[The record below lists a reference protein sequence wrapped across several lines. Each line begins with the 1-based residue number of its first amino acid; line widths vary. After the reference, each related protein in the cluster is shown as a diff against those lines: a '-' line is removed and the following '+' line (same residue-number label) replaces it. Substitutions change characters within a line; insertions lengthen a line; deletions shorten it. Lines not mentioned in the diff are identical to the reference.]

1 MKNFFIILAMKI
13 LNLILKICHKNG
25 GNFLGKIAYDWNP
38 EIFKYFK
45 VDCPVIAVSATNG
58 KTMTNNCIG
67 YTLKTAGNKVISNV
81 EGNNMETG
89 ILSTILKNC
98 TLTGKIKA
106 DYLVFEVDESY
117 IPVVFKDFRLDTLV
131 ILNFFRDQLDRNG
144 EVESLILR
152 INEFLKTY
160 NGNLILNNDDPNV
173 SRLGQANPNNKN
185 IYYFSVDKYQFAT
198 EHIKEAGEGKFC
210 PFCKTRLEYEYY
222 QYSHVG
228 KFKCPNCNFGDNKI
242 YKLAT
247 NVDLKNR
254 CFDIDGNTY
263 KINGNSIYL
272 IYNYTAVYSVCSLY
286 DISNDVVKKAFST
299 FTLNNGRLEEIKI
312 IDVPTIINLAKN
324 PTGSN
329 VSLRILNED
338 DSEKELLFVLNDN
351 IADGFD
357 VSWIWDINFNN
368 LNNVTRIIT
377 SGTRAY
383 DIAIRIKTSGF
394 TAEKIEPYLNLE
406 DAVKALYKTDIKKY
420 VIANYTSLQPTRHEL
435 KRFDEMSKNNDVTNV
450 KTSDISKK
458 EAIKSNIENT
468 EMNPKEVLQNIDNTD
483 NTDNLNYQDNEEKS
497 IKILYLYPDMLE
509 LYGDYGNIQVLKY
522 RIESRGYKAIIDRYS
537 IGDTAPNFNDYDIV
551 FAGGGADNEQSILAE
566 DLVKYKDNIKD
577 AVKNGVFFLLICG
590 AYQLFGKYYKGVEG
604 NIIPGLEVFD
614 YYTVANPD
622 RKKRCIG
629 NIVIDATLDANINIK
644 KSTNS
649 NDDSSDN
656 IENLNLKTKVIG
668 FENHGGQTFDISNF
682 FGNVLFG
689 NGNKFGDSEEGFF
702 ENNVIATYLHGPLL
716 SKNPELCD
724 YIIRYCLDRKYNEN
738 IELEPLN
745 DEFENF
751 CREQLLNRF
760 LKK

>member
-13 LNLILKICHKNG
+13 LNLTLKICHKNG

-38 EIFKYFK
+38 NIFKYFK
-45 VDCPVIAVSATNG
+45 VNCPVIAVSATNG

-67 YTLKTAGNKVISNV
+67 YTLKTAGNKVVSNI

-160 NGNLILNNDDPNV
+160 NGNLVLNNDDPNV
-173 SRLGQANPNNKN
+173 SRLGQANPSNQN
-185 IYYFSVDKYQFAT
+185 IYYFSVNKYQFAT
-198 EHIKEAGEGKFC
+198 EQIKEAGEGKFC
-210 PFCKTRLEYEYY
+210 PFCKSKLEYEYY

-254 CFDIDGNTY
+254 CFDINGSTY

-272 IYNYTAVYSVCSLY
+272 VYNYTAVYSVCSLY
-286 DISNDVVKKAFST
+286 GVSDDSIKRAFST
-299 FTLNNGRLEEIKI
+299 FALNNGRLEEIKI
-312 IDVPTIINLAKN
+312 NEVPTIINLAKN
-324 PTGSN
+324 PTGCN

-368 LNNVTRIIT
+368 LNNVSRIIT

-394 TAEKIEPYLNLE
+394 IFEKIEPYLNLE
-406 DAVKALYKTDIKKY
+406 DAVKALYKTNVKKY

-435 KRFDEMSKNNDVTNV
+435 KKFNESSKNNNVTISDVY
-450 KTSDISKK
+450 KK
-458 EAIKSNIENT
+458 ESAENS
-468 EMNPKEVLQNIDNTD
+468 EKEKIQYINNLNNSELQNTD
-483 NTDNLNYQDNEEKS
+483 TKTENNYEEKS

-537 IGDTAPNFNDYDIV
+537 IGDAAPNFNDYDIV

-577 AVKNGVFFLLICG
+577 AVNNGVFFLLICG

-614 YYTVANPD
+614 YYTIANPD

-629 NIVIDATLDANINIK
+629 NIVIETTLSTNTNIK
-644 KSTNS
+644 NS
-649 NDDSSDN
+649 GNTGSIDN
-656 IENLNLKTKVIG
+656 IENSNLKTKIIG
-668 FENHGGQTFDISNF
+668 FENHGGQTFNISNS

-689 NGNKFGDSEEGFF
+689 NGNKFGDSKEGFF
-702 ENNVIATYLHGPLL
+702 KDNVIATYLHGPLL

-724 YIIRYCLDRKYNEN
+724 YIIKYCLDRKYNTN
-738 IELEPLN
+738 IKLKPLN
-745 DEFENF
+745 DELENL
-751 CREQLLNRF
+751 CRKQLLNRF
-760 LKK
+760 LEN

>member
-1 MKNFFIILAMKI
+1 MKNFFIILSMKI
-13 LNLILKICHKNG
+13 LNMILKICHKNG

-45 VDCPVIAVSATNG
+45 VNCPVIAVSATNG

-67 YTLKTAGNKVISNV
+67 YTLKTAGKKIVSNV

-173 SRLGQANPNNKN
+173 ARLGQANPSNKN

-198 EHIKEAGEGKFC
+198 EQIKEAGEGKFC
-210 PFCKTRLEYEYY
+210 PFCKTKLEYEYY

-228 KFKCPNCNFGDNKI
+228 KFKCPNCNFGDNEI

-254 CFDIDGNTY
+254 CFDIEGNTY

-286 DISNDVVKKAFST
+286 SISNDVVKKAFST
-299 FTLNNGRLEEIKI
+299 FALNNGRLEEIKI
-312 IDVPTIINLAKN
+312 NNVQTIINLAKN

-368 LNNVTRIIT
+368 LNNVSRIIT

-394 TAEKIEPYLNLE
+394 PTEKIEPYLNLA
-406 DAVKALYKTDIKKY
+406 DAVKALYKTDVKKY

-435 KRFDEMSKNNDVTNV
+435 RKFGETNKNNIVENIAVTNQENNNN
-450 KTSDISKK
+450 IS
-458 EAIKSNIENT
+458 SNIDT
-468 EMNPKEVLQNIDNTD
+468 IRQS
-483 NTDNLNYQDNEEKS
+483 NETNS
-497 IKILYLYPDMLE
+497 DCPNCLKILYLYPDMLE

-522 RIESRGYKAIIDRYS
+522 RIESRGCQAVIDRYS
-537 IGDTAPNFNDYDIV
+537 IGDDAPNFNDYDIV

-566 DLVKYKDNIKD
+566 DLVKYTENIQE
-577 AVKNGVFFLLICG
+577 AVQNGVFFLLICG

-629 NIVIDATLDANINIK
+629 NIVIDA
-644 KSTNS
+644 
-649 NDDSSDN
+649 
-656 IENLNLKTKVIG
+656 NLNDLKTKVIG
-668 FENHGGQTFDISNF
+668 FENHGGQTFNISNS
-682 FGNVLFG
+682 FGKVLFG

-702 ENNVIATYLHGPLL
+702 KNNVIATYLHGPLL

-724 YIIRYCLDRKYNEN
+724 YIIKYCLDRKYNEN
-738 IELEPLN
+738 VSLKPLN
-745 DEFENF
+745 DKFESS
-751 CREQLLNRF
+751 CRNQLLDRF
-760 LKK
+760 LKED

>member
-25 GNFLGKIAYDWNP
+25 GNFLGKIAFDWNP

-45 VDCPVIAVSATNG
+45 VQCPVIAVSATNG

-67 YTLKTAGNKVISNV
+67 YTLKTAGYKVVSNV

-152 INEFLKTY
+152 INKFLKTY
-160 NGNLILNNDDPNV
+160 NGNLVLNNDDPNV
-173 SRLGQANPNNKN
+173 ARLGQANPSNQNV
-185 IYYFSVDKYQFAT
+185 YYFSVDKYQFAT
-198 EHIKEAGEGKFC
+198 EEIKEAGEGKFC

-228 KFKCPNCNFGDNKI
+228 KFKCPNCNFGDNEI

-286 DISNDVVKKAFST
+286 NISNDVVKKSFST
-299 FTLNNGRLEEIKI
+299 FALNNGRLEEIKI
-312 IDVPTIINLAKN
+312 NGVPTIINLAKN

-338 DSEKELLFVLNDN
+338 DSEKDLLFVLNDN

-368 LNNVTRIIT
+368 LNNVSRIVT

-394 TAEKIEPYLNLE
+394 PVEKIEPYLNLE
-406 DAVKALYKTDIKKY
+406 EAIKALYKTNIKKY

-435 KRFDEMSKNNDVTNV
+435 KKFDEICQNNLENVCNDNISSDLNVSEMSQQKNDKTN
-450 KTSDISKK
+450 SDNSDC
-458 EAIKSNIENT
+458 
-468 EMNPKEVLQNIDNTD
+468 L
-483 NTDNLNYQDNEEKS
+483 
-497 IKILYLYPDMLE
+497 KILYLYPDMLE

-537 IGDTAPNFNDYDIV
+537 IGDAAPNFNDYDIV
-551 FAGGGADNEQSILAE
+551 FAGGGADNEQSILAN
-566 DLVKYKDNIKD
+566 DLIKYKDNIKE
-577 AVKNGVFFLLICG
+577 AVNNGVFFLLICG

-629 NIVIDATLDANINIK
+629 NIVIDANL
-644 KSTNS
+644 SSS
-649 NDDSSDN
+649 ND
-656 IENLNLKTKVIG
+656 IIKTKVIG
-668 FENHGGQTFDISNF
+668 FENHGGQTFDISAS

-702 ENNVIATYLHGPLL
+702 QNNVIATYLHGPLL

-724 YIIRYCLDRKYNEN
+724 YIIKYCLDRRYNEN
-738 IELEPLN
+738 VILEPLN
-745 DEFENF
+745 DEFENL
-751 CREQLLNRF
+751 CREQLLKRF
-760 LKK
+760 LEK

>member
-25 GNFLGKIAYDWNP
+25 GNFLGKIAFDWNP

-45 VDCPVIAVSATNG
+45 VKCPVIAVSATNG

-67 YTLKTAGNKVISNV
+67 YTLKTAGYKVVSNV

-98 TLTGKIKA
+98 TFTGKIKA

-160 NGNLILNNDDPNV
+160 NGNLVLNNDDPNV
-173 SRLGQANPNNKN
+173 ARLGQANPSNQNV
-185 IYYFSVDKYQFAT
+185 YYFSVDKYQFAT
-198 EHIKEAGEGKFC
+198 EEIKEAGEGKFC

-228 KFKCPNCNFGDNKI
+228 KFKCPNCNFGDNEI

-286 DISNDVVKKAFST
+286 NISNDVVKKSFST
-299 FTLNNGRLEEIKI
+299 FALNNGRLEEIKI
-312 IDVPTIINLAKN
+312 NGVPTIINLAKN

-338 DSEKELLFVLNDN
+338 DSEKDLLFVLNDN

-368 LNNVTRIIT
+368 LNNVSRIVT

-394 TAEKIEPYLNLE
+394 PVEKIEPYLNLE
-406 DAVKALYKTDIKKY
+406 DAIKALYRTSVKKY

-435 KRFDEMSKNNDVTNV
+435 KKFDEICQNNLENV
-450 KTSDISKK
+450 C
-458 EAIKSNIENT
+458 
-468 EMNPKEVLQNIDNTD
+468 TD
-483 NTDNLNYQDNEEKS
+483 NISSDLNVSEMSQQKNDKTNSDNSDCL
-497 IKILYLYPDMLE
+497 KILYLYPDMLE

-537 IGDTAPNFNDYDIV
+537 IGDAAPNFNDYDIV
-551 FAGGGADNEQSILAE
+551 FAGGGADNEQSILAN
-566 DLVKYKDNIKD
+566 DLIKYKDNIKE
-577 AVKNGVFFLLICG
+577 AVNNGVFFLLICG

-629 NIVIDATLDANINIK
+629 NIVIDANL
-644 KSTNS
+644 SSS
-649 NDDSSDN
+649 ND
-656 IENLNLKTKVIG
+656 IIKTKVIG
-668 FENHGGQTFDISNF
+668 FENHGGQTFDISAS

-702 ENNVIATYLHGPLL
+702 QNNVIATYLHGPLL

-724 YIIRYCLDRKYNEN
+724 YIIKYCLDRRYNEN
-738 IELEPLN
+738 VILEPLN
-745 DEFENF
+745 DEFENL
-751 CREQLLNRF
+751 CREQLLKRF
-760 LKK
+760 LEK

>member
-25 GNFLGKIAYDWNP
+25 GNFLGKIAFDWNP

-45 VDCPVIAVSATNG
+45 VKCPVIAVSATNG

-67 YTLKTAGNKVISNV
+67 YTLKTAGYKVVSNV

-160 NGNLILNNDDPNV
+160 NGNLVLNNDDPNV
-173 SRLGQANPNNKN
+173 ARLGQANPSNQNV
-185 IYYFSVDKYQFAT
+185 YYFSVDKYQFAT
-198 EHIKEAGEGKFC
+198 EEIKEAGEGKFC

-228 KFKCPNCNFGDNKI
+228 KFRCPNCNFGDNEI

-286 DISNDVVKKAFST
+286 NISNDVVKKSFST
-299 FTLNNGRLEEIKI
+299 FALNNGRLEEIKI
-312 IDVPTIINLAKN
+312 NGVPTIINLAKN

-338 DSEKELLFVLNDN
+338 DSEKDLLFVLNDN

-368 LNNVTRIIT
+368 LNNVSRIVT

-383 DIAIRIKTSGF
+383 DIAIRIKTSEF
-394 TAEKIEPYLNLE
+394 PVEKIEPYLNLE
-406 DAVKALYKTDIKKY
+406 DAIKALYRTSVKKY

-435 KRFDEMSKNNDVTNV
+435 KKFDEICQNNLENV
-450 KTSDISKK
+450 C
-458 EAIKSNIENT
+458 
-468 EMNPKEVLQNIDNTD
+468 TD
-483 NTDNLNYQDNEEKS
+483 NISSDLNVSEMSQQKNDKTNSDNSDCL
-497 IKILYLYPDMLE
+497 KILYLYPDMLE

-537 IGDTAPNFNDYDIV
+537 IGDAAPNFNDYDIV
-551 FAGGGADNEQSILAE
+551 FAGGGADNEQSILAN
-566 DLVKYKDNIKD
+566 DLIKYKDNIKE
-577 AVKNGVFFLLICG
+577 AVNNGVFFLLICG

-629 NIVIDATLDANINIK
+629 NIVIDANL
-644 KSTNS
+644 SSS
-649 NDDSSDN
+649 ND
-656 IENLNLKTKVIG
+656 IIKTKVIG
-668 FENHGGQTFDISNF
+668 FENHGGQTFDISAS

-702 ENNVIATYLHGPLL
+702 QNNVIATYLHGPLL

-724 YIIRYCLDRKYNEN
+724 YIIKYCLDRRYNEN
-738 IELEPLN
+738 VILEPLN
-745 DEFENF
+745 DEFENL
-751 CREQLLNRF
+751 CREQLLKRF
-760 LKK
+760 LEK

>member
-25 GNFLGKIAYDWNP
+25 GNFLGKIAFDLNP

-45 VDCPVIAVSATNG
+45 VNCPVIAVSATNG

-67 YTLKTAGNKVISNV
+67 YTLKMAGNKVVSNV

-89 ILSTILKNC
+89 ILSTLLKNC

-173 SRLGQANPNNKN
+173 ARLGHANPNNSN
-185 IYYFSVDKYQFAT
+185 VYYFSVDKYKFAT
-198 EHIKEAGEGKFC
+198 EQIKEAGEGKFC
-210 PFCKTRLEYEYY
+210 PFCKTRLEYKYY

-228 KFKCPNCNFGDNKI
+228 KFKCPNCNFGDNEI

-286 DISNDVVKKAFST
+286 DISNDIVKKSFST
-299 FTLNNGRLEEIKI
+299 FALNNGRLEEIKI
-312 IDVPTIINLAKN
+312 HGVPTIINLAKN

-338 DSEKELLFVLNDN
+338 DSKKELLFVLNDK

-368 LNNVTRIIT
+368 LNNVSRIIT

-394 TAEKIEPYLNLE
+394 PAEKIEAYLNLE
-406 DAVKALYKTDIKKY
+406 DAIKAFYKTNVKKY
-420 VIANYTSLQPTRHEL
+420 VIANYTSLQPTRHKL
-435 KRFDEMSKNNDVTNV
+435 KKFDEINKNNDVTDV
-450 KTSDISKK
+450 ETSDISKV
-458 EAIKSNIENT
+458 ENT
-468 EMNPKEVLQNIDNTD
+468 ELGAKENVQNV
-483 NTDNLNYQDNEEKS
+483 DNLDILQAQNNGEKS

-537 IGDTAPNFNDYDIV
+537 IGDDAPNFNDYDIV

-577 AVKNGVFFLLICG
+577 AVNNGVFFLLICG

-629 NIVIDATLDANINIK
+629 NIVI
-644 KSTNS
+644 
-649 NDDSSDN
+649 
-656 IENLNLKTKVIG
+656 ETKMGNVIG
-668 FENHGGQTFDISNF
+668 FENHGGQTFDISNS

-724 YIIRYCLDRKYNEN
+724 YIIKYCLDRKYNEN

-745 DEFENF
+745 DKFENS

-760 LKK
+760 LEK

>member
-25 GNFLGKIAYDWNP
+25 GNFLGKIAFDWNP

-45 VDCPVIAVSATNG
+45 VKCPVIAVSATNG

-67 YTLKTAGNKVISNV
+67 YTLKTAGYKVVSNV

-160 NGNLILNNDDPNV
+160 NGNLVLNNDDPNV
-173 SRLGQANPNNKN
+173 ARLGQANPSNQNV
-185 IYYFSVDKYQFAT
+185 YYFSVDKYQFAT
-198 EHIKEAGEGKFC
+198 EEIKEAGEGKFC

-228 KFKCPNCNFGDNKI
+228 KFKCPNCNFGDNEI

-286 DISNDVVKKAFST
+286 NISNDVVKKSFST
-299 FTLNNGRLEEIKI
+299 FALNNGRLEEIKI
-312 IDVPTIINLAKN
+312 NGVPTIINLAKN

-338 DSEKELLFVLNDN
+338 DSEKDLLFVLNDN

-368 LNNVTRIIT
+368 LNNVSRIVT

-394 TAEKIEPYLNLE
+394 PVEKIEPYLNLE
-406 DAVKALYKTDIKKY
+406 DSIKALYKTNVKKY

-435 KRFDEMSKNNDVTNV
+435 KKFDEICQNNLENVCNDNISSDLNVSEMSQQKNDKTN
-450 KTSDISKK
+450 SDNSDC
-458 EAIKSNIENT
+458 
-468 EMNPKEVLQNIDNTD
+468 L
-483 NTDNLNYQDNEEKS
+483 
-497 IKILYLYPDMLE
+497 KILYLYPDMLE

-537 IGDTAPNFNDYDIV
+537 IGDVAPNFNDYDIV
-551 FAGGGADNEQSILAE
+551 FAGGGADNEQSILAN
-566 DLVKYKDNIKD
+566 DLIKYKDNIKE
-577 AVKNGVFFLLICG
+577 AVNNGVFFLLICG

-629 NIVIDATLDANINIK
+629 NIVIDANL
-644 KSTNS
+644 SSS
-649 NDDSSDN
+649 ND
-656 IENLNLKTKVIG
+656 IIKTKVIG
-668 FENHGGQTFDISNF
+668 FENHGGQTFDISNS

-702 ENNVIATYLHGPLL
+702 QNNVIATYLHGPLL

-724 YIIRYCLDRKYNEN
+724 YIIKYCLDRRYNEN
-738 IELEPLN
+738 VILEPLN
-745 DEFENF
+745 DGFENL
-751 CREQLLNRF
+751 CREQLLKRF
-760 LKK
+760 LEK

>member
-1 MKNFFIILAMKI
+1 MKNFFIILAMKT

-25 GNFLGKIAYDWNP
+25 GNFLGKIAFDWNP

-45 VDCPVIAVSATNG
+45 VKCPVIAVSATNG

-67 YTLKTAGNKVISNV
+67 YTLKTAGYKVVSNI

-160 NGNLILNNDDPNV
+160 NGNLVLNNDDPNV
-173 SRLGQANPNNKN
+173 SRLGQANPSNPNV
-185 IYYFSVDKYQFAT
+185 YYFSVDKYQFAT
-198 EHIKEAGEGKFC
+198 EEIKEAGEGKFC

-228 KFKCPNCNFGDNKI
+228 KFKCPNCNFGDNEI

-247 NVDLKNR
+247 NIDLKNR
-254 CFDIDGNTY
+254 RFDIERNTY

-286 DISNDVVKKAFST
+286 NISNDDVKKAFST
-299 FTLNNGRLEEIKI
+299 FALNNGRLEEIKI
-312 IDVPTIINLAKN
+312 NNIPTIINLAKN

-338 DSEKELLFVLNDN
+338 ESEKELLFVLNDN

-368 LNNVTRIIT
+368 LNNVSRIIT
-377 SGTRAY
+377 SGTRSY

-394 TAEKIEPYLNLE
+394 PVEKIEPYLNLE
-406 DAVKALYKTDIKKY
+406 DAVKALYKTNVKKY

-435 KRFDEMSKNNDVTNV
+435 KKFDETCKTNNINIVETN
-450 KTSDISKK
+450 TISSNEK
-458 EAIKSNIENT
+458 NIETDETQGIKAKDINST
-468 EMNPKEVLQNIDNTD
+468 PSVIDTIRQNNET
-483 NTDNLNYQDNEEKS
+483 NLDCPNCL
-497 IKILYLYPDMLE
+497 KILYLYPDMLE

-537 IGDTAPNFNDYDIV
+537 IGNAAPNFNDYDIV
-551 FAGGGADNEQSILAE
+551 FAGGGADNEQSILAD
-566 DLVKYKDNIKD
+566 DLVKYKDNIKE
-577 AVKNGVFFLLICG
+577 AVNNGVFFLLICG
-590 AYQLFGKYYKGVEG
+590 AYQLFGKYYKGVDG

-629 NIVIDATLDANINIK
+629 NIVIDATLNSNIK
-644 KSTNS
+644 N
-649 NDDSSDN
+649 SDN
-656 IENLNLKTKVIG
+656 DNVDSYNKSLKTKIIG

-682 FGNVLFG
+682 FGKVLFG

-724 YIIRYCLDRKYNEN
+724 YIIKYCLDRKYHNN
-738 IELEPLN
+738 IKLEPLN
-745 DEFENF
+745 DKFENL

-760 LKK
+760 LEK

>member
-45 VDCPVIAVSATNG
+45 VNCPVIAVSATNG

-67 YTLKTAGNKVISNV
+67 YTLKTAGNRVVSNV

-152 INEFLKTY
+152 INDFLKTY

-173 SRLGQANPNNKN
+173 ARLGQANPNNEN
-185 IYYFSVDKYQFAT
+185 IYYFSVDKYKFAT
-198 EHIKEAGEGKFC
+198 EQIKETGEGKFC

-228 KFKCPNCNFGDNKI
+228 KFKCPNCNFGDNEI

-254 CFDIDGNTY
+254 CFDIDENTY

-286 DISNDVVKKAFST
+286 GISNDVVKKTFST
-299 FTLNNGRLEEIKI
+299 FALNNGRLEEIKI
-312 IDVPTIINLAKN
+312 NGVPTIINLAKN

-368 LNNVTRIIT
+368 LNNVSRIIT

-394 TAEKIEPYLNLE
+394 PAEKIEPYLNLE
-406 DAVKALYKTDIKKY
+406 DAVNAFYKTDVKKY

-435 KRFDEMSKNNDVTNV
+435 KKFDDINKNNNATDVG
-450 KTSDISKK
+450 TSDISKK
-458 EAIKSNIENT
+458 EEIKANVENT
-468 EMNPKEVLQNIDNTD
+468 EMDTKESLQNIDNTD
-483 NTDNLNYQDNEEKS
+483 NSENQDNKEKS

-537 IGDTAPNFNDYDIV
+537 IGNAAPNFNDYDIV

-566 DLVKYKDNIKD
+566 DLVKYKDNIKN
-577 AVKNGVFFLLICG
+577 AVNNGVFFLLICG

-604 NIIPGLEVFD
+604 NIIPGLEIFD

-644 KSTNS
+644 KSANS
-649 NDDSSDN
+649 NEDSSDN
-656 IENLNLKTKVIG
+656 IDNLNLKTKVIG
-668 FENHGGQTFDISNF
+668 FENHGGQTFDISNS

-724 YIIRYCLDRKYNEN
+724 YIIKYCLDRKYNEN

-745 DEFENF
+745 DKFENL
-751 CREQLLNRF
+751 CRKQLLNRF
-760 LKK
+760 LEKN

>member
-45 VDCPVIAVSATNG
+45 VNCPVIAVSATNG

-67 YTLKTAGNKVISNV
+67 YTLKTAGNKVVSNI

-152 INEFLKTY
+152 INAFLKTY
-160 NGNLILNNDDPNV
+160 TGNLILNNDDPNV
-173 SRLGQANPNNKN
+173 ARLGQANPNNKN
-185 IYYFSVDKYQFAT
+185 VYFFSVDKYKFAT
-198 EHIKEAGEGKFC
+198 EQIKEAGEGKFC

-228 KFKCPNCNFGDNKI
+228 KFKCPNCNFGDNEI

-254 CFDIDGNTY
+254 CFDIDENTY

-286 DISNDVVKKAFST
+286 GISNDIVKKAFST
-299 FTLNNGRLEEIKI
+299 FALNNGRLEEIKI
-312 IDVPTIINLAKN
+312 NNVPTIINLAKN

-357 VSWIWDINFNN
+357 VSWIWDINFDN
-368 LNNVTRIIT
+368 LNNVSRIIT

-383 DIAIRIKTSGF
+383 DIAIRIKNSGF
-394 TAEKIEPYLNLE
+394 PAEKIEPYLNLE
-406 DAVKALYKTDIKKY
+406 DAVKALYKTDVKKY

-435 KRFDEMSKNNDVTNV
+435 KRFDEINKNNNITKVEISQKGKIKIDV
-450 KTSDISKK
+450 
-458 EAIKSNIENT
+458 ENT
-468 EMNPKEVLQNIDNTD
+468 EIDAKGTIQSIS
-483 NTDNLNYQDNEEKS
+483 NTDNLKYQNNKEKS

-566 DLVKYKDNIKD
+566 DLVKYKDNIKE
-577 AVKNGVFFLLICG
+577 AVNNGVFFLLICG

-629 NIVIDATLDANINIK
+629 NIVIETNLCTSNILDAD
-644 KSTNS
+644 ST
-649 NDDSSDN
+649 DVL
-656 IENLNLKTKVIG
+656 ENLKTKVIG
-668 FENHGGQTFDISNF
+668 FENHGGQTFDISNS

-702 ENNVIATYLHGPLL
+702 KNNVIATYLHGPLL

-724 YIIRYCLDRKYNEN
+724 YIIKYCLDRKYNEN
-738 IELEPLN
+738 IVLEHLN
-745 DEFENF
+745 DEFENL

-760 LKK
+760 LG

>member
-25 GNFLGKIAYDWNP
+25 GNFLGKIAFDWNP

-45 VDCPVIAVSATNG
+45 VNCPVIAVSATNG

-67 YTLKTAGNKVISNV
+67 YTLKTAGKKVVSNV

-160 NGNLILNNDDPNV
+160 NGNLVLNNDDPNV
-173 SRLGQANPNNKN
+173 ARLGQANPSNNN
-185 IYYFSVDKYQFAT
+185 VYYFSVDKYKFAT
-198 EHIKEAGEGKFC
+198 EQIKEAGEGKFC

-228 KFKCPNCNFGDNKI
+228 KFKCPNCNFGDNEI

-272 IYNYTAVYSVCSLY
+272 IYNYTAVYTVCSLY

-299 FTLNNGRLEEIKI
+299 FALNNGRLEEIAI
-312 IDVPTIINLAKN
+312 HGVPTIINLAKN

-338 DSEKELLFVLNDN
+338 DSQKELLFVLNDN

-368 LNNVTRIIT
+368 LNNVSRVVT

-394 TAEKIEPYLNLE
+394 PAEKIEPYLSLE
-406 DAVKALYKTDIKKY
+406 DAVKALYKTDVKKY

-435 KRFDEMSKNNDVTNV
+435 KKFDEMNKNNNVADTNTNTNTNDIFKV
-450 KTSDISKK
+450 KNPEVDAKEISQ
-458 EAIKSNIENT
+458 NIED
-468 EMNPKEVLQNIDNTD
+468 LQ
-483 NTDNLNYQDNEEKS
+483 LQDNEEKS
-497 IKILYLYPDMLE
+497 IKVLYLYPDMLE

-537 IGDTAPNFNDYDIV
+537 IGDVAPNFNDYDIV

-566 DLVKYKDNIKD
+566 DLVKYKENIKE
-577 AVKNGVFFLLICG
+577 AVNNGVFFLLICG

-629 NIVIDATLDANINIK
+629 NIVIDANLR
-644 KSTNS
+644 SS
-649 NDDSSDN
+649 NNDTDSSESN
-656 IENLNLKTKVIG
+656 TKTKVIG
-668 FENHGGQTFDISNF
+668 FENHGGQTFDISNS

-702 ENNVIATYLHGPLL
+702 KDNVIATYLHGPLL

-724 YIIRYCLDRKYNEN
+724 YIIKYCLDRKYNEN
-738 IELEPLN
+738 ITLESLN
-745 DEFENF
+745 DEFENL

-760 LKK
+760 LG

>member
-25 GNFLGKIAYDWNP
+25 GNFLGKIAFDWNP

-45 VDCPVIAVSATNG
+45 VKCPVIAVSATNG

-67 YTLKTAGNKVISNV
+67 YTLKTAGYKVVSNV

-152 INEFLKTY
+152 INKFLKTY
-160 NGNLILNNDDPNV
+160 NGNLVLNNDDPNV
-173 SRLGQANPNNKN
+173 ARLGQANPSNQNV
-185 IYYFSVDKYQFAT
+185 YYFSVDKYQFAT
-198 EHIKEAGEGKFC
+198 EEIKEAGEGKFC

-228 KFKCPNCNFGDNKI
+228 KFKCPNCNFGDNEI

-286 DISNDVVKKAFST
+286 NISNDVVKKSFST
-299 FTLNNGRLEEIKI
+299 FALNNGRLEEIKI
-312 IDVPTIINLAKN
+312 NGVPTIINLAKN

-338 DSEKELLFVLNDN
+338 DSEKDLLFVLNDN

-368 LNNVTRIIT
+368 LNNVSRIVT

-394 TAEKIEPYLNLE
+394 PVEKIEPYLNLE
-406 DAVKALYKTDIKKY
+406 EAIKALYKTNVKKY

-435 KRFDEMSKNNDVTNV
+435 KKFDEICQNNLENV
-450 KTSDISKK
+450 C
-458 EAIKSNIENT
+458 
-468 EMNPKEVLQNIDNTD
+468 TD
-483 NTDNLNYQDNEEKS
+483 NISSDLNVSEMSQQKNDKTNSDNSDCL
-497 IKILYLYPDMLE
+497 KILYLYPDMLE

-537 IGDTAPNFNDYDIV
+537 IGDAAPNFNDYDIV
-551 FAGGGADNEQSILAE
+551 FAGGGADNEQSILAN
-566 DLVKYKDNIKD
+566 DLIKYKDNIKE
-577 AVKNGVFFLLICG
+577 AVNNGVFFLLICG

-629 NIVIDATLDANINIK
+629 NIVIDANL
-644 KSTNS
+644 SSS
-649 NDDSSDN
+649 ND
-656 IENLNLKTKVIG
+656 IIKTKVIG
-668 FENHGGQTFDISNF
+668 FENHGGQTFDISNS

-702 ENNVIATYLHGPLL
+702 QNNVIATYLHGPLL

-724 YIIRYCLDRKYNEN
+724 YIIKYCLDRRYNEN
-738 IELEPLN
+738 VILEPLN
-745 DEFENF
+745 DEFENL
-751 CREQLLNRF
+751 CREQLLKRF
-760 LKK
+760 LEK